1 MNNLD
6 DLILLQTLIRIYKSC
21 DSANEISVMTKIS
34 GISRGLMVPEML
46 EKNITETEEAI
57 DMTTELIFCIL
68 SISTWQQK
76 KREKVF
82 RIMDSNE
89 DIEYISNRLIELSK
103 EEINEEPESIE

>member
-6 DLILLQTLIRIYKSC
+6 DLILLQTLIKIYKSC
-21 DSANEISVMTKIS
+21 NDTHEISVMTKIS
-34 GISRGLMVPEML
+34 GISKGLTTPEML
-46 EKNITETEEAI
+46 DKTITNIEEAI

-76 KREKVF
+76 KREEAF

-89 DIEYISNRLIELSK
+89 DIEFISNRLIELSK
-103 EEINEEPESIE
+103 EEINEEPESTE